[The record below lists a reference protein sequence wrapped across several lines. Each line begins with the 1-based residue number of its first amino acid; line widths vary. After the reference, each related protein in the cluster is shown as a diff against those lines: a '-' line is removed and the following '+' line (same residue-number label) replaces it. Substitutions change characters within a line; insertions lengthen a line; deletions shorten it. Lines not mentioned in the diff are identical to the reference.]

1 MSYDPTDGLDARL
14 DGGVL
19 RLTIDRPQARNAL
32 DDATGQALIA
42 HLVAAGQDEAVR
54 AILLTG
60 AGPDFCAGSDLV
72 AKNARTDVRPRVG
85 SIQRRLPSTFHRLIP
100 LMLET
105 QVPIVTVVRG
115 WATGLGFHLA
125 LASDFCLATP
135 TARFWEPFIQRG
147 FTPDS
152 GGTWLLPRLAGLAR
166 ARQLVLLGTELTGEQ
181 AAEWGLVHAAVAD
194 AELDAAAE
202 DLVGRLASGPTVAL
216 GLAKWLLHTSGAADL
231 DEQLR
236 NEALA
241 LELSSRS
248 EDFREGFAA
257 FREKRDPGFS
267 GR

>member
-1 MSYDPTDGLDARL
+1 MTYDATDGLDARL

-19 RLTIDRPQARNAL
+19 RLTIDRPKAKNAL
-32 DDATGQALIA
+32 DDATGQALIG
-42 HLVAAGQDEAVR
+42 HLVASGQDESVR
-54 AILLTG
+54 AILLTS
-60 AGPDFCAGSDLV
+60 AGDDFCTGSDLA
-72 AKNARTDVRPRVG
+72 AKNAKTDVRPRVG

-152 GGTWLLPRLAGLAR
+152 GGTWLLPRLVGLAKT
-166 ARQLVLLGTELTGEQ
+166 RQLVLLGTEISGEQ
-181 AAEWGLVHAAVAD
+181 AAEWGLIHAAVAED
-194 AELDAAAE
+194 DLQAAADE
-202 DLVGRLASGPTVAL
+202 LLGQLAGGPTVAL
-216 GLAKWLLHTSGAADL
+216 GLAKWLLHSSGSSDL
-231 DEQLR
+231 EEQLR
-236 NEALA
+236 NEAFA
-241 LELSSRS
+241 LELSTRS
-248 EDFREGFAA
+248 EDFREGLTA